1 MCQKIVICLIAAVCL
16 LLQSCAQKS
25 SSQFEIIRL
34 IDELEAENITMS
46 PFLNLSEIN
55 LPSNQSF
62 PAKSFPLRDM
72 GSGENPSQLKRK
84 IKVWREHLNALFAP
98 PDSRYDYQIRVN
110 ENEVL
115 EFGIGV
121 ISDQNSKKM
130 LPERQG
136 GGENSVRFSVL
147 IEANGTEKILFE
159 KTLSI
164 PSLEERQVYVQ
175 KTLDLLSYQGPIRL
189 SFETSGK
196 KGAFSFWSNPVIYP
210 KEKSHSQ
217 IILIS
222 IDTLRADHLGVY
234 GYERDTS
241 PNIDSLAAESAMF
254 ANVYATSP
262 WTLSSHVSL
271 LTSLNCVSHQVY
283 LDNEKMDPDLVTVA
297 EMLRVNDYYCSAF
310 TGGGFVSAVFGFSD
324 GFDSYYERTD
334 EVLLDKAAELNF
346 RDVARW
352 IDSNKNKNY
361 FLFIHTYQ
369 PHDPYA
375 CPAPYKTM
383 FLSENS
389 KWSHINLNGYL
400 GGKNAI
406 FKELPEDERQN
417 IIDLYDAEIR
427 YTDEKL
433 IGPLIQ
439 KLKEL
444 ALYDQTM
451 IIFTSDHG
459 EEFYDH
465 GGWGHGHSL
474 YDESLKVPLLIKF
487 PESKYSGSKVENIIS
502 FVDVV
507 PTILDEM
514 GINSSRYD
522 LDGKS
527 LIPILEGKDKKDRI
541 FLSDVGEN
549 ILNMHLPQKIAT
561 NEGKTK
567 LILNKTIHR
576 ENREFFRFPPP
587 STKAVELFDLSSDP
601 LENSNIVDQESSLA
615 NRIIDRIEEIY
626 KSAKRKKTGQ
636 AVLDEELKK
645 QLRALGYIK

>member
-1 MCQKIVICLIAAVCL
+1 MRQKIVICVVAAFCL

-34 IDELEAENITMS
+34 IDELEAENILMS
-46 PFLNLSEIN
+46 PLLKLSEID
-55 LPSNQSF
+55 LSSNQSF
-62 PAKSFPLRDM
+62 PIKSFPLQDM

-84 IKVWREHLNALFAP
+84 IKVWREQLNALFAP
-98 PDSRYDYQIRVN
+98 PDSRYEYQI
-110 ENEVL
+110 
-115 EFGIGV
+115 
-121 ISDQNSKKM
+121 
-130 LPERQG
+130 
-136 GGENSVRFSVL
+136 
-147 IEANGTEKILFE
+147 
-159 KTLSI
+159 
-164 PSLEERQVYVQ
+164 
-175 KTLDLLSYQGPIRL
+175 
-189 SFETSGK
+189 
-196 KGAFSFWSNPVIYP
+196 
-210 KEKSHSQ
+210 
-217 IILIS
+217 
-222 IDTLRADHLGVY
+222 
-234 GYERDTS
+234 
-241 PNIDSLAAESAMF
+241 
-254 ANVYATSP
+254 
-262 WTLSSHVSL
+262 
-271 LTSLNCVSHQVY
+271 
-283 LDNEKMDPDLVTVA
+283 
-297 EMLRVNDYYCSAF
+297 RVNDYYCSAF
-310 TGGGFVSAVFGFSD
+310 TGGGFVSSVFGFAD

-389 KWSHINLNGYL
+389 KWSHINLNGHL
-400 GGKNAI
+400 GGKNSI

-433 IGPLIQ
+433 IGPLVQ
-439 KLKEL
+439 KLKDM

-487 PESKYSGSKVENIIS
+487 PESKFMGSKVENIVS
-502 FVDVV
+502 LVDVV

-514 GINSSRYD
+514 GINSSRYE

-527 LIPILEGKDKKDRI
+527 LIPILEGKDKKDRT
-541 FLSDVGEN
+541 L
-549 ILNMHLPQKIAT
+549 
-561 NEGKTK
+561 
-567 LILNKTIHR
+567 
-576 ENREFFRFPPP
+576 
-587 STKAVELFDLSSDP
+587 KAVELFDLSSDP
-601 LENSNIVDQESSLA
+601 FEYSNIVGKKSSLA
-615 NRIIDRIEEIY
+615 NSILDRIEEIY
-626 KSAKRKKTGQ
+626 KRAKRKKTGQ
-636 AVLDEELKK
+636 AILDEELKK

>member
-1 MCQKIVICLIAAVCL
+1 MQQKTVLCVVAVVCL
-16 LLQSCAQKS
+16 LFQSCDQKS
-25 SSQFEIIRL
+25 SSPFEIFRF
-34 IDELEAENITMS
+34 IDELKAENITVS
-46 PFLNLSEIN
+46 PYFNPSEIN
-55 LPSNQSF
+55 LPSNQIF
-62 PAKSFPLRDM
+62 PTKSYPLQDLE
-72 GSGENPSQLKRK
+72 SGENPSLLKRK
-84 IKVWREHLNALFAP
+84 IKVWREQLNALFAP
-98 PDSRYDYQIRVN
+98 PHSRYDFQIPMK
-110 ENEVL
+110 ENAVL

-130 LPERQG
+130 KLTKE
-136 GGENSVRFSVL
+136 GEEEGARFSVL
-147 IEANGTEKILFE
+147 IEANGTKSILFE

-164 PSLEERQVYVQ
+164 PSLEERQVYEQ
-175 KTLDLLSYQGPIRL
+175 KTLDLSSYQGPIRL
-189 SFETSGK
+189 SFETSGE
-196 KGAFSFWSNPVIYP
+196 KGAFSFWTNPLIYP

-217 IILIS
+217 VILIS

-234 GYERDTS
+234 GYERETS
-241 PNIDSLAAESAMF
+241 PNIDSLASESAMF
-254 ANVYATSP
+254 ANVYASSP

-271 LTSLNCVSHQVY
+271 LTALNCVHHQVY
-283 LDNEKMDPDLVTVA
+283 LDNEKMDPDLVTAA
-297 EMLRVNDYYCSAF
+297 EMLRVNDYFCSAF
-310 TGGGFVSAVFGFSD
+310 TGGGFVSSVFGFAD

-334 EVLLDKAAELNF
+334 EVLLGKAAELSF

-352 IDSNKNKNY
+352 IDSNKNKNF

-389 KWSHINLNGYL
+389 KWSHINLNGHL

-433 IGPLIQ
+433 IGPLVQ
-439 KLKEL
+439 KLKEM

-465 GGWGHGHSL
+465 KGWGHGHSL

-487 PESKYSGSKVENIIS
+487 PNSKYSGSKVEHIVS
-502 FVDVV
+502 LVDIV

-514 GINSSRYD
+514 DIDSSRYEF
-522 LDGKS
+522 DGLS
-527 LIPILEGKDKKDRI
+527 LIPFLEGKEKKDRV

-549 ILNMHLPQKIAT
+549 ILNLHLPQKIAT
-561 NEGKTK
+561 NEGRKK
-567 LILNKTIHR
+567 LILNKTISR
-576 ENREFFRFPPP
+576 ENMDFFLFPPP
-587 STKAVELFDLSSDP
+587 STKAVEFFNLSVDP
-601 LENSNIVDQESSLA
+601 GEYSNIVDEESSTA

-626 KSAKRKKTGQ
+626 RSAKRKKPGQ